1 MIPWLNHIVVYT
13 LENRSFDQLLG
24 QCPGVA
30 GFGPDIRLA
39 GPDGNGVSSF
49 PMYRYSGSQC
59 ANPTHTWV
67 KIHEAWNQG
76 GMDGFVKANGPD
88 VMGYFPITRFP
99 AFIKAVQEGIV
110 LDRYFSSVLG
120 PTMPNR
126 LYQIAGTSHGLR
138 DDPPIFGSDQ
148 FHMPTLFDQLSRHRV
163 AWTYYIGD
171 YGLGSIGRTIAKQAL
186 FCPLLWFPRFLRR
199 PLNRHL
205 MPLGGFFRDV
215 QTRRLP
221 AVSFLAPRYL
231 RSAHPPFPVQWG
243 LASALHVLRTLRS
256 SPLWKN
262 TLYILQFDEAGGF
275 FDPVPPP
282 IVDSFGLGIR
292 VPAVLWSGR
301 AEPGVC
307 HTVFD
312 HTSVL
317 RFIEEQYELP
327 LLGERTAQMASLALA
342 LV

>member
-1 MIPWLNHIVVYT
+1 M
-13 LENRSFDQLLG
+13 
-24 QCPGVA
+24 
-30 GFGPDIRLA
+30 
-39 GPDGNGVSSF
+39 
-49 PMYRYSGSQC
+49 
-59 ANPTHTWV
+59 

-76 GMDGFVKANGPD
+76 TVDGFVKANGPD
-88 VMGYFPITRFP
+88 IMGYFPITRFP

-110 LDRYFSSVLG
+110 LDQYFSSMLG

-126 LYQIAGTSHGLR
+126 LYQIAGTTQGLQ

-148 FHMPTLFDQLSRHRV
+148 FHMPTLFAQLSPHRV

-186 FCPLLWFPRFLRR
+186 LCPLLWFPRFRRR

-221 AVSFLAPRYL
+221 AVSFLSPRYL
-231 RSAHPPFPVQWG
+231 RSAYPPFPVQWG
-243 LASALHVLRTLRS
+243 LGSALHVLRTSDPPRCGNTRYTFYSSTKRADFSIQCRPQSWTVLVSGFAFLRYCGRV
-256 SPLWKN
+256 
-262 TLYILQFDEAGGF
+262 TLN
-275 FDPVPPP
+275 
-282 IVDSFGLGIR
+282 R
-292 VPAVLWSGR
+292 
-301 AEPGVC
+301 VC